1 MIHHSNR
8 FLIFS
13 IFIKFVSSGI
23 IQFNPLTNLIIM
35 NEEVDLCLMETE
47 ERMENAIKHLEGELR
62 KIRAGKATPNMLDG
76 IFVDYYGTSTPLNQV
91 SNISTPDPK
100 SILIQPWEKN
110 MLEPIEKAILAAN
123 IGLTP
128 VNNGEIIRITVPAL
142 TEERRMQLVK
152 QVKTEGE
159 NAKISLRNSRKWAN
173 DELKRLQKEGLS
185 EDLEKDAEDEVQKLT
200 NQYTEKIDSIL
211 EVKEADIMKI

>member
-1 MIHHSNR
+1 
-8 FLIFS
+8 
-13 IFIKFVSSGI
+13 
-23 IQFNPLTNLIIM
+23 M
-35 NEEVDLCLMETE
+35 NEEVDFCLMETE
-47 ERMENAIKHLEGELR
+47 ERMENTIKHLEGELR
-62 KIRAGKATPNMLDG
+62 KIRAGKATPSMLDG
-76 IFVDYYGTSTPLNQV
+76 VFVDYYGTSTPLNQV

-110 MLEPIEKAILAAN
+110 MLSPIEKAILAAN

-128 VNNGEIIRITVPAL
+128 INNGEIIRITVPAL

-173 DELKRLQKEGLS
+173 DELKRMQKEGLS
-185 EDLEKDAEDEVQKLT
+185 EDLEKNAEDEVQKMT
-200 NQYTEKIDSIL
+200 DQYTEKIDSIL
-211 EVKEADIMKI
+211 EIKEADIMKI

>member
-1 MIHHSNR
+1 
-8 FLIFS
+8 
-13 IFIKFVSSGI
+13 
-23 IQFNPLTNLIIM
+23 M
-35 NEEVDLCLMETE
+35 NEDVDMCLMETE
-47 ERMENAIKHLEGELR
+47 ERMENAIQHLEGELR

-76 IFVDYYGTSTPLNQV
+76 VFVDYYGASTPLNQV

-110 MLEPIEKAILAAN
+110 MLTPIEKAILAAN

-128 VNNGEIIRITVPAL
+128 QNNGEVIRITVPAL

-152 QVKTEGE
+152 QVKNEGE

-173 DELKRLQKEGLS
+173 DELKRMQREGLS
-185 EDLEKDAEDEVQKLT
+185 EDLEKDAEAEVQKLT
-200 NQYTEKIDSIL
+200 DQYTEKIESIL

>member
-1 MIHHSNR
+1 
-8 FLIFS
+8 
-13 IFIKFVSSGI
+13 
-23 IQFNPLTNLIIM
+23 M
-35 NEEVDLCLMETE
+35 NEEVDFCLMETE

-62 KIRAGKATPNMLDG
+62 QIRAGKATPGMLDG
-76 IFVDYYGTSTPLNQV
+76 VFVDYYGTSTPLNQV

-110 MLEPIEKAILAAN
+110 MLSPIEKAILAAN

-128 VNNGEIIRITVPAL
+128 LNNGEIIRITVPAL

-152 QVKTEGE
+152 QVKMEGE

-173 DELKRLQKEGLS
+173 DELKRMQKEGLS
-185 EDLEKDAEDEVQKLT
+185 EDLEKNAEDEVQKLT
-200 NQYTEKIDSIL
+200 DQYTEKIDSIL
-211 EVKEADIMKI
+211 EIKEADIMKI

>member
-1 MIHHSNR
+1 
-8 FLIFS
+8 
-13 IFIKFVSSGI
+13 
-23 IQFNPLTNLIIM
+23 M
-35 NEEVDLCLMETE
+35 NEEVDFCLMETE
-47 ERMENAIKHLEGELR
+47 ERMENTIKHLEGELR
-62 KIRAGKATPNMLDG
+62 KIRAGKATPSMLDG
-76 IFVDYYGTSTPLNQV
+76 VFVDYYGTSTPLNQV

-110 MLEPIEKAILAAN
+110 MLSPIEKTILAAN

-128 VNNGEIIRITVPAL
+128 INNGEIIRITVPAL

-173 DELKRLQKEGLS
+173 DELKRMQKEGLS
-185 EDLEKDAEDEVQKLT
+185 EDLEKNAEDEVQKMT
-200 NQYTEKIDSIL
+200 DQYTEKIDSIL
-211 EVKEADIMKI
+211 EIKEADIMKI